1 MDKFA
6 VDYSY
11 IADELDKPKFY
22 KYEEVKH
29 RLVKVAFDVVRF
41 MDADDT
47 IDGLWKI
54 QKTDEGEVIVAM
66 YDDTVKT
73 ACKKTESNWHVFPDR
88 ANTSINIFYKNEP
101 IKRIAS
107 EEMEI
112 DSNFLSSLCKDV
124 EVKLA
129 TDDSFRDRLL
139 NELSTDQ
146 RIDLLTRFP
155 EIK

>member
-11 IADELDKPKFY
+11 IDQKLNSQKSY
-22 KYEEVKH
+22 KYEEVKN
-29 RLVKVAFDVVRF
+29 RLVKVAYDIVRF
-41 MDADDT
+41 MDADES
-47 IDGLWKI
+47 IDGLWQI
-54 QKTDEGEVIVAM
+54 QKTDDGEVIVAM

-73 ACKKTESNWHVFPDR
+73 ASKKTESDWHVFPDR

-107 EEMEI
+107 EMIE
-112 DSNFLSSLCKDV
+112 DSNFLPSLCKDI

-129 TDDSFRDRLL
+129 SDDSFRNKLL
-139 NELSTDQ
+139 NELSLDQ
-146 RIDLLTRFP
+146 KSDLLTRFP
-155 EIK
+155 EITR